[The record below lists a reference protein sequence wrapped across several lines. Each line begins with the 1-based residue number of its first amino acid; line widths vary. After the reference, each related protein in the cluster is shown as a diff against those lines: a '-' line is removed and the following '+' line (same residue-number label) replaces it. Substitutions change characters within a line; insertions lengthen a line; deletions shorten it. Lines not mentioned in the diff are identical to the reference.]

1 MKYTSLNKL
10 LSFIRVKQTMLNT
23 NKIFLL
29 LILMFFT
36 SNITIGQE
44 NQKIRYNKGYSSEL
58 VESFSSFQ
66 KDLLKRE
73 KILWTRHHEVIK
85 KSLSESQK
93 KIIKD
98 SSLSRRDAR
107 QKIILSLDDTQKKIL
122 KKFEQRIDTIRLK
135 FNKSLTENQK
145 KMIRKKKRKSKKN
158 D

>member
-1 MKYTSLNKL
+1 MKYTYLNKL
-10 LSFIRVKQTMLNT
+10 LSFIRVKQTMFNT

-44 NQKIRYNKGYSSEL
+44 NQKITYNKGYSSEL

-73 KILWTRHHEVIK
+73 MILWTRHHEVIK

-98 SSLSRRDAR
+98 SSLSRRDAY
-107 QKIILSLDDTQKKIL
+107 QKIILSLDDTQKKML
-122 KKFEQRIDTIRLK
+122 EKFEQRIDTIRLK
-135 FNKSLTENQK
+135 FKKSLTENQK
-145 KMIRKKKRKSKKN
+145 KMIRKKRRKSKKN

>member
-1 MKYTSLNKL
+1 M
-10 LSFIRVKQTMLNT
+10 INT
-23 NKIFLL
+23 NKISLL
-29 LILMFFT
+29 LILIFFT

-44 NQKIRYNKGYSSEL
+44 NQKIGYKRGYSKEL
-58 VESFSSFQ
+58 AESFSSFQ

-135 FNKSLTENQK
+135 FKKSLTENQK

>member
-1 MKYTSLNKL
+1 MKYIYLNKL

-135 FNKSLTENQK
+135 FKKSLTENQK

>member
-1 MKYTSLNKL
+1 
-10 LSFIRVKQTMLNT
+10 MLNT

-98 SSLSRRDAR
+98 SSLSRIDAR

-135 FNKSLTENQK
+135 FKKSLTENQK

>member
-107 QKIILSLDDTQKKIL
+107 QKIILSLDDTQKKML

-135 FNKSLTENQK
+135 FYKSLTENQK

>member
-135 FNKSLTENQK
+135 FKKSLTENQK
-145 KMIRKKKRKSKKN
+145 KMIRKKRRKSKKN

>member
-135 FNKSLTENQK
+135 FKKSLTENQK

>member
-1 MKYTSLNKL
+1 
-10 LSFIRVKQTMLNT
+10 MLNT

-135 FNKSLTENQK
+135 FKKSLTENQE

>member
-1 MKYTSLNKL
+1 
-10 LSFIRVKQTMLNT
+10 MLNT

>member
-1 MKYTSLNKL
+1 MKYTYLNKL
-10 LSFIRVKQTMLNT
+10 LSFLRVKRTMFNS
-23 NKIFLL
+23 NKISLL

-44 NQKIRYNKGYSSEL
+44 NQKITFKKGYSSEL

-66 KDLLKRE
+66 KDLLERE
-73 KILWTRHHEVIK
+73 MILWTRHHEVMK

-98 SSLSRRDAR
+98 SSLSRRDAY
-107 QKIILSLDDTQKKIL
+107 QKIILSLDNTQKKML
-122 KKFEQRIDTIRLK
+122 EKFEQRIDTIRLRFK
-135 FNKSLTENQK
+135 NSLTENQK
-145 KMIRKKKRKSKKN
+145 KMIRKKRRKSKKN

>member
-1 MKYTSLNKL
+1 MKYTYLNKL
-10 LSFIRVKQTMLNT
+10 LSFIRVKQAMINT

-44 NQKIRYNKGYSSEL
+44 NQKKSYNKGYSSEL

-73 KILWTRHHEVIK
+73 MILWTRHHEVIK

-107 QKIILSLDDTQKKIL
+107 QKIILSLDDTQKKML

-135 FNKSLTENQK
+135 FKNSLTENQK
-145 KMIRKKKRKSKKN
+145 KMIRKKRRKSKKN

>member
-1 MKYTSLNKL
+1 MKYTYLNKL
-10 LSFIRVKQTMLNT
+10 LSFLRVKRTMFNS
-23 NKIFLL
+23 NKISLL

-44 NQKIRYNKGYSSEL
+44 NQKITFKKGYSSEL

-66 KDLLKRE
+66 KDLLDRE
-73 KILWTRHHEVIK
+73 MILWTRHHEVMK

-98 SSLSRRDAR
+98 SSLSRRDAY
-107 QKIILSLDDTQKKIL
+107 QKIILSLDNTQKKML
-122 KKFEQRIDTIRLK
+122 EKFEQRIDTIRLRFK
-135 FNKSLTENQK
+135 NSLTENQK
-145 KMIRKKKRKSKKN
+145 KMIRKKRRKSKKN

>member
-1 MKYTSLNKL
+1 
-10 LSFIRVKQTMLNT
+10 MLNT

-73 KILWTRHHEVIK
+73 KILWTTHHEVIK

-98 SSLSRRDAR
+98 SSLSRRDAY

-135 FNKSLTENQK
+135 FKKSLTENQK

>member
-1 MKYTSLNKL
+1 MKYIYLNKL
-10 LSFIRVKQTMLNT
+10 LSFIRVKQKMFNT

-66 KDLLKRE
+66 KDLLKKE
-73 KILWTRHHEVIK
+73 TMLWTKHHEVIK

-93 KIIKD
+93 KIIED
-98 SSLSRRDAR
+98 SSISRRDAR
-107 QKIILSLDDTQKKIL
+107 KKIILSLNNNQKNML
-122 KKFEQRIDTIRLK
+122 KKFEQRIDTIRRK
-135 FNKSLTENQK
+135 FYESLTENQK
-145 KMIRKKKRKSKKN
+145 QMIKKNRRKSKKN

>member
-10 LSFIRVKQTMLNT
+10 LSFIRVKQKMFNT
-23 NKIFLL
+23 KKIFLL

-135 FNKSLTENQK
+135 FKKSLTENQK

>member
-1 MKYTSLNKL
+1 MKYIYLNKL
-10 LSFIRVKQTMLNT
+10 LSFIRVKQKMFNT

-44 NQKIRYNKGYSSEL
+44 NQKITYKKGYSSEL

-73 KILWTRHHEVIK
+73 MILWTRHHEVIK

-107 QKIILSLDDTQKKIL
+107 QKIILSLDDTQKKML

-135 FNKSLTENQK
+135 FYKSLTENQK
-145 KMIRKKKRKSKKN
+145 KMIRKKRRKSKKN

>member
-1 MKYTSLNKL
+1 MKYTYLNKL

-135 FNKSLTENQK
+135 FKKSLTENQK
-145 KMIRKKKRKSKKN
+145 KMIRNKRRKSKKN

>member
-1 MKYTSLNKL
+1 MKYTYLNKL
-10 LSFIRVKQTMLNT
+10 LSFIRVKQKMFNT

-44 NQKIRYNKGYSSEL
+44 NQKITYNKGYSSDL

-73 KILWTRHHEVIK
+73 MILWTRHHEVIK

-98 SSLSRRDAR
+98 SSLSRRDAY
-107 QKIILSLDDTQKKIL
+107 QKIILSLDDTQNKNARKI
-122 KKFEQRIDTIRLK
+122 
-135 FNKSLTENQK
+135 
-145 KMIRKKKRKSKKN
+145 
-158 D
+158 

>member
-1 MKYTSLNKL
+1 
-10 LSFIRVKQTMLNT
+10 MLNT

-135 FNKSLTENQK
+135 FKKSLTENQK
-145 KMIRKKKRKSKKN
+145 KMIRFFNKSLCFSSVF
-158 D
+158 

>member
-1 MKYTSLNKL
+1 
-10 LSFIRVKQTMLNT
+10 MLNT

-107 QKIILSLDDTQKKIL
+107 QKIILSLDDTQKKML

-135 FNKSLTENQK
+135 FKKSLTENQK

>member
-36 SNITIGQE
+36 TNITIGQE

-135 FNKSLTENQK
+135 FKKSLTENQK

>member
-1 MKYTSLNKL
+1 MKYTYLNKL
-10 LSFIRVKQTMLNT
+10 LSFIRVKQTMFNT

-135 FNKSLTENQK
+135 FKKSLTENQK

>member
-66 KDLLKRE
+66 KDLLKKE
-73 KILWTRHHEVIK
+73 TMLWKRHHEVIK

-93 KIIKD
+93 KIIED
-98 SSLSRRDAR
+98 SSISRRDAR
-107 QKIILSLDDTQKKIL
+107 KKIILSLNNNQKNML
-122 KKFEQRIDTIRLK
+122 KKFEERIDTIRRK
-135 FNKSLTENQK
+135 FYESLTESQK
-145 KMIRKKKRKSKKN
+145 QMIKKNRRKSRKN
-158 D
+158 E

>member
-66 KDLLKRE
+66 KDLLNRE
-73 KILWTRHHEVIK
+73 MILWTRHHEVIK

-135 FNKSLTENQK
+135 FKKSLTENQK

>member
-98 SSLSRRDAR
+98 SSLSRRDAY

-135 FNKSLTENQK
+135 FKKSLTENQK
-145 KMIRKKKRKSKKN
+145 KMIRKKNRKSKKN

>member
-107 QKIILSLDDTQKKIL
+107 QKIILSLDDTQKKML

-135 FNKSLTENQK
+135 FKKSLTENQK

>member
-107 QKIILSLDDTQKKIL
+107 QKIILSLDDTQKKML
-122 KKFEQRIDTIRLK
+122 EKFEQRIDTIRLK
-135 FNKSLTENQK
+135 FKKSLTENQK

>member
-1 MKYTSLNKL
+1 MMIIK
-10 LSFIRVKQTMLNT
+10 
-23 NKIFLL
+23 NKISLL
-29 LILMFFT
+29 LILIFFT
-36 SNITIGQE
+36 LNITIGQE
-44 NQKIRYNKGYSSEL
+44 NQKMGYKRGYSKEL
-58 VESFSSFQ
+58 AESFTSFQ
-66 KDLLKRE
+66 KDLLKKE
-73 KILWTRHHEVIK
+73 TILWKKHHDVIK
-85 KSLSESQK
+85 TSLSESQK

-135 FNKSLTENQK
+135 FKKSLTENQK

>member
-44 NQKIRYNKGYSSEL
+44 NQKITYNKGYSSEL

-135 FNKSLTENQK
+135 FKKSLTENQK

>member
-1 MKYTSLNKL
+1 
-10 LSFIRVKQTMLNT
+10 MLNT

-135 FNKSLTENQK
+135 FKKSLTENQK

>member
-1 MKYTSLNKL
+1 MKYTYLNKL
-10 LSFIRVKQTMLNT
+10 LSFLRVKQTMFNT
-23 NKIFLL
+23 NKISLL

-44 NQKIRYNKGYSSEL
+44 NQKITFKKGYSSEL

-66 KDLLKRE
+66 KDLLERE
-73 KILWTRHHEVIK
+73 MILWTRHHEVMK

-98 SSLSRRDAR
+98 SSLSRRDAY
-107 QKIILSLDDTQKKIL
+107 QKIILSLDNTQKKML
-122 KKFEQRIDTIRLK
+122 EKFEQRIDTIRLRFK
-135 FNKSLTENQK
+135 NSLTENQK
-145 KMIRKKKRKSKKN
+145 KMIRKKRRKSKKN